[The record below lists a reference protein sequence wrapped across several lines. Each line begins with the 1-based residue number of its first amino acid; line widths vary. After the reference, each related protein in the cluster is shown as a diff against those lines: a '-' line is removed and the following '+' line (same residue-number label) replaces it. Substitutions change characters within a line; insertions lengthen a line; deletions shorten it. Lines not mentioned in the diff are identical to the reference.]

1 MDTVFKFGNV
11 CADVTNQIYCQHS
24 GNGTFVTAKNFQ
36 VFADVGMIMLGV
48 ASVSHFAELD
58 FCENAL
64 TILLMKSHRKELDVF
79 GLQTYL

>member
-1 MDTVFKFGNV
+1 MFAPTLPIKFIVNIPAMV
-11 CADVTNQIYCQHS
+11 LSLTQKI
-24 GNGTFVTAKNFQ
+24 
-36 VFADVGMIMLGV
+36 FADVGMKMLGV
-48 ASVSHFAELD
+48 ACVSHFAELD